1 MDVSIDLFVYLCN
14 CKWCKYSWVVQ
25 NQIIYVFNGRVN
37 IISMFF
43 LENYF
48 EMIARQWNMSSSS
61 DSDEV
66 EKSKL
71 NDVVLEADYFLSG

>member
-1 MDVSIDLFVYLCN
+1 M
-14 CKWCKYSWVVQ
+14 
-25 NQIIYVFNGRVN
+25 IYVFSGRVN

-66 EKSKL
+66 EKNML
-71 NDVVLEADYFLSG
+71 HDVVLEADYFLSG